1 MSEQEPNDAKP
12 DHAAD
17 FATDTFSTCVQMA
30 WAEPALVREWERLSG
45 KRITT
50 TGRSPI
56 DVLVD
61 RACGLEDE
69 AYRSFFE
76 FVREFVWLPWI
87 TGMAMDA
94 QGKAPQ
100 K

>member
-1 MSEQEPNDAKP
+1 MSDPTT

-17 FATDTFSTCVQMA
+17 FATDTFRTAVRMA
-30 WAEPALVREWERLSG
+30 WAEPTLVCEWERLSG
-45 KRITT
+45 KRITK

-69 AYRSFFE
+69 AYRFFFE

-87 TGMAMDA
+87 AGLAKDA